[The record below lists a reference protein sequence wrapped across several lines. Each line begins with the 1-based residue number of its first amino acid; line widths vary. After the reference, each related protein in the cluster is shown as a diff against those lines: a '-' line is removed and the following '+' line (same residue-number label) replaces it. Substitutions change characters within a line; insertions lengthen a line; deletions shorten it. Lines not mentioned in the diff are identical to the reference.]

1 MNREEQITRREFLRG
16 QTESHRGRERRDQ
29 SPGYSYPDY
38 RRRSDQ
44 RNSSTYRS
52 AQFSEDSGAWHQD
65 ENGLYKGKGPRSYQ
79 RRDERILEDISDR
92 ICDNP
97 YLDASEV
104 EVEVTNG
111 EVILKGEV
119 NDRESKRLAEDIG
132 ESVPGVRNVE
142 NRLRITKTG
151 I

>member
-1 MNREEQITRREFLRG
+1 
-16 QTESHRGRERRDQ
+16 
-29 SPGYSYPDY
+29 
-38 RRRSDQ
+38 
-44 RNSSTYRS
+44 
-52 AQFSEDSGAWHQD
+52 
-65 ENGLYKGKGPRSYQ
+65 
-79 RRDERILEDISDR
+79 LEDISDR